1 MTIADVLVLI
11 FTWARTFKD
20 YRDGYRLKLGMP
32 LSRVLLRDG
41 LYSSSQHDIR
51 SADFMEKGT
60 IYFMFTPLLIS
71 RFLLNLRQVGDPG
84 DSGTD
89 WSDMTD
95 LSTPQFRVPT
105 FSILTGNLAM
115 PLDYTTDDSSITLGD
130 DRPRRRS
137 RIPGSVAEPS
147 GCEEMTESRSDG
159 ILEEKVVIHQ

>member
-1 MTIADVLVLI
+1 MLI
-11 FTWARTFKD
+11 ENIVSILSFHVSCRGSFIVISHLFKL
-20 YRDGYRLKLGMP
+20 YLRHP
-32 LSRVLLRDG
+32 SLLQRMSVI
-41 LYSSSQHDIR
+41 LPYKFPNLRAPCHR
-51 SADFMEKGT
+51 
-60 IYFMFTPLLIS
+60 FTPLLIS

-130 DRPRRRS
+130 DLYRRRS
-137 RIPGSVAEPS
+137 RIPVSVAEPS
-147 GCEEMTESRSDG
+147 CCEE
-159 ILEEKVVIHQ
+159 VA